1 MAPAFYE
8 LGLRYQFIKDLEQRI
23 DNGLAK
29 RIRGF
34 RDLFVGHIACGQGKV
49 AALVRD
55 KRTGSLNRPLREI
68 CSVLD
73 YHGLR
78 L

>member
-1 MAPAFYE
+1 MCE
-8 LGLRYQFIKDLEQRI
+8 LGLGHQFIKDLKQRI

-29 RIRGF
+29 RIGGF
-34 RDLFVGHIACGQGKV
+34 RDLFVGHVARGKGKV

-55 KRTGSLNRPLREI
+55 NRAGSLNRPLREI

-73 YHGLR
+73 LSC
-78 L
+78 